1 MTNLLLGGLKGLRLA
16 LVLGLTGHLAVPTA
30 AVSSK
35 MDYLPLASVRT
46 DPVINPTCLSDH
58 VHTYYGVNAS
68 LRPSTA
74 YADLRAAAGN
84 SGAVEENKSLYWH
97 PSVYKFSPA
106 TGLYTLAEI
115 SFATAYYVWESAT
128 TAPTTAFPNGF
139 KMLAYGSDPKARV
152 VATCDGQAACE
163 REDGCATTNS
173 FFPQDACAELEVK
186 LIFPTCWDGVRIDSP
201 DHIAHVSYDESEEG
215 QFDGN
220 CPATHPVKIPEIH
233 L

>member
-58 VHTYYGVNAS
+58 VHTYYGANAS

-74 YADLRAAAGN
+74 YAELRAAAGN

-139 KMLAYGSDPKARV
+139 KMLAYGSDPKARLALPARNYIRQAMFPRV
-152 VATCDGQAACE
+152 EIKKKTASDVFLCIPKTKQKITCG
-163 REDGCATTNS
+163 
-173 FFPQDACAELEVK
+173 
-186 LIFPTCWDGVRIDSP
+186 
-201 DHIAHVSYDESEEG
+201 
-215 QFDGN
+215 
-220 CPATHPVKIPEIH
+220 
-233 L
+233 